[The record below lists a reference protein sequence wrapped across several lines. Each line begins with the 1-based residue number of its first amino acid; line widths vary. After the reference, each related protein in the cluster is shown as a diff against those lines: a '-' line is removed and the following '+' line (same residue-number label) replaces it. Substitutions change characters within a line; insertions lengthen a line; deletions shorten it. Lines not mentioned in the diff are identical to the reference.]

1 MNLGLL
7 GGIAGLGEGLAK
19 VGDRWHEN
27 DIRAEN
33 ARMEMEK
40 EKRIEE
46 SKVAAEGR
54 QENYQINAE
63 NRGIQNAK
71 TMAQNKLDFDTNP
84 QNLQK
89 TIDAKKLA
97 DQAELDFQADPNNI
111 NKKMAFEKA
120 KAALGTDE
128 AIRLHNATDR
138 TDYTGRKLQNEL
150 ASLNLEQAKS
160 IAKIPPAVKMQY
172 DAFTSDIKD
181 LHKENVNAD
190 PEVIEKNNKTIEYL
204 SKQRLNTIKPYLDK
218 ETIAGLDEAANIENK
233 KPQGVRNFFKEDVDS
248 SPKITEVKNT
258 DSGALGNINFDG
270 DKIIEKEIVPKGV
283 NVSQEQWDKIS
294 SKEKQ
299 ALINESRRK
308 NINSAVKN
316 ELSKLSKNAETRRN
330 MNY

>member
-46 SKVAAEGR
+46 SRIAAEGR
-54 QENYQINAE
+54 QQDYKIADE
-63 NRGIQNAK
+63 NRGIQNAQTIAK
-71 TMAQNKLDFDTNP
+71 NKLDFETNP
-84 QNLQK
+84 ENLQK
-89 TIDAKKLA
+89 TIDANKLA
-97 DQAELDFQADPNNI
+97 KQAELDFEADPNNI
-111 NKKMAFEKA
+111 DKKMAFEKA
-120 KAALGTDE
+120 KASLQTDE
-128 AIRLHNATDR
+128 SIRLHNATDR
-138 TDYTGRKLQNEL
+138 TDYTGRNLQNEL

-190 PEVIEKNNKTIEYL
+190 PSIIEKNNKTIEYL

-218 ETIAGLDEAANIENK
+218 EAIAELDEATKAENERA
-233 KPQGVRNFFKEDVDS
+233 PIATGIMLNQDS

-258 DSGALGNINFDG
+258 SSGALENINLGG
-270 DKIIEKEIVPKGV
+270 DKIIEKDIVPKDV

-299 ALINESRRK
+299 ALINEARRA
-308 NINSAVKN
+308 NINYAVKN
-316 ELSKLSKNAETRRN
+316 EINILEYQRKKRLPMK
-330 MNY
+330 